1 MAEDKF
7 TEKLSLWLDDE
18 LEEAEVA
25 QLHAHL
31 QQCAACQKTYS
42 EMQHLDQWLRGVATV
57 MVSPSAEF
65 KQRVEAGLAQVQPQQ
80 TWQLWLAM
88 LALAVGAVLIF
99 GVWGL
104 ASGVTLYGIGLTLLD
119 VRLVNEGLL
128 AIISTADNFRLYLV
142 ISGLFLKTGLI
153 TMQQPLFW
161 GLVIV
166 AAAAALFWIRLLRRL
181 VERGVNTVGLMI

>member
-7 TEKLSLWLDDE
+7 TEKLSLWLDNE

-25 QLHAHL
+25 QLRAHL
-31 QQCAACQKTYS
+31 KQCTTCQKTYS

-57 MVSPSAEF
+57 MVSPSGEF
-65 KQRVEAGLAQVQPQQ
+65 SRRVEAGLAQVQPQRA
-80 TWQLWLAM
+80 WQLWLAM

-104 ASGVTLYGIGLTLLD
+104 ASGITLYGIGLTLLD
-119 VRLVNEGLL
+119 VRLVHEGMLN
-128 AIISTADNFRLYLV
+128 IITTADNLRLYLA

-161 GLVIV
+161 GLAIV
-166 AAAAALFWIRLLRRL
+166 AVSAALFWIEMLRRL
-181 VERGVNTVGLMI
+181 AQRGANTVGLMI